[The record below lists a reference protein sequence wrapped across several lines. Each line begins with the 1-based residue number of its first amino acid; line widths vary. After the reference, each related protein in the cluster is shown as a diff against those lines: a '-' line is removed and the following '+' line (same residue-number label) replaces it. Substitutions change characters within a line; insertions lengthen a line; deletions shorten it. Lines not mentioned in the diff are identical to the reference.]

1 VSPSSRPLTL
11 VTGGSRGIGAATA
24 VHLADQEL
32 DVVVGYRSGRAE
44 AAAVVDAAPARGVRA
59 VAVRADVSDPDDVG
73 DAGRLE
79 RVTARVPMGRPG
91 EPDEIAAAIT
101 WLLGPEAGYCT
112 GAVLRVAGGL

>member
-1 VSPSSRPLTL
+1 MSPSSRPLTL

-24 VHLADQEL
+24 VHLADQGH

-44 AAAVVDAAPARGVRA
+44 AAAVVDAALARGVRA
-59 VAVRADVSDPDDVG
+59 VAVRADVSD
-73 DAGRLE
+73 
-79 RVTARVPMGRPG
+79 
-91 EPDEIAAAIT
+91 PDEIAAAIT